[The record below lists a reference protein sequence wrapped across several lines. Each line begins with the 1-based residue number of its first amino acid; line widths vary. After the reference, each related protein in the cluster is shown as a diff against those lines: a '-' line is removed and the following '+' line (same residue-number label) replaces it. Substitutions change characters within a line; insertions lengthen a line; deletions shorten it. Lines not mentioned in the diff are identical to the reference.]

1 MAKGLAFATAVPRAA
16 ARQLDAGSVHLW
28 RLPHARVQQ
37 RAPLRRLL
45 AAYLDLPEATV
56 ELTEDARGKPA
67 LAPGLAR
74 HGGDRRLDFN
84 WSHSGDFALVALAL
98 DLAVGVDVERHAS
111 NPRALDIARRF
122 FDRSEAE
129 SLARLSG
136 DARDHAF
143 LKLWC
148 AKEAVL
154 KAAGE
159 GLSFG
164 LSRLVFRDHGGGD
177 WRLARVDAP
186 LGEAPAWWHAG
197 FEAAPGYHGALAW
210 RGAPRSI
217 VALRPADEAES

>member
-1 MAKGLAFATAVPRAA
+1 MPPARRLAFDEAIPRIA
-16 ARQLDAGSVHLW
+16 ARRLDEETVHLW
-28 RLPHARVQQ
+28 RLPHARAKR

-45 AAYLDLPEATV
+45 AAYLGLSESAI

-67 LAPGLAR
+67 LTPALALRSDGR
-74 HGGDRRLDFN
+74 HLDFN
-84 WSHSGDFALVALAL
+84 WSHSGDLALVALAL
-98 DLAVGVDVERHAS
+98 DLPLGVDIERHAS

-129 SLARLSG
+129 SLAQLSG
-136 DARDHAF
+136 DALDHAF
-143 LKLWC
+143 LDLWC

-164 LSRLVFRDHGGGD
+164 LARLVFQHRRDGN
-177 WRLARVDAP
+177 WRLARVEAP
-186 LGEAPAWWHAG
+186 LDDAPAWQHAR

-217 VALRPADEAES
+217 VALHPPDDS